1 MTKKIQFAARIILG
15 LIYFVF
21 GSMGL
26 AIAFGFMQMPASP
39 SMPEA
44 ATEFMK
50 GIMATGYFFPVLKIT
65 ETTCGLLLLIG
76 VAAPLALVILAP
88 ITLQIILF
96 HAMLTPGLSEVFLP
110 LGMGIAHCTAMGA
123 YWHLYRPLFSKGREH

>member
-1 MTKKIQFAARIILG
+1 MATKIQFGARIILG

-21 GSMGL
+21 GLMGL
-26 AIAFGFMQMPASP
+26 AIAFGLMRMPNSP
-39 SMPEA
+39 MPEA

-65 ETTCGLLLLIG
+65 ETTCGFLLLIG
-76 VAAPLALVILAP
+76 LARPLALVILAP

-96 HAMLTPGLSEVFLP
+96 HANLTPGINNLILP
-110 LGMGIAHCTAMGA
+110 SVMLTAHCVAMSA
-123 YWHLYRPLFSKGREH
+123 YWNLYKPLFSKKV